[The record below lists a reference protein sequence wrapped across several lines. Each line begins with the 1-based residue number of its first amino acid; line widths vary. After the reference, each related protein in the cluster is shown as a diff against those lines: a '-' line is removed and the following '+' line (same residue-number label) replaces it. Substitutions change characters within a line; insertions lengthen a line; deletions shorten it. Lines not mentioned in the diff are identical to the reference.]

1 MEGATERGPG
11 VSEKRGRPLPGRKW
25 CLLAARLGGSS
36 VNERGRNARQFVAT
50 VILEEKKRERER
62 GRRGRGEK
70 GLTFGARLAYCI
82 LLQLPFLP
90 SGKAPFFL
98 FLFYWYCI
106 VCDRFRIYAQKF
118 IHD

>member
-62 GRRGRGEK
+62 EK
-70 GLTFGARLAYCI
+70 GEGEEKRVS
-82 LLQLPFLP
+82 P
-90 SGKAPFFL
+90 SVQG
-98 FLFYWYCI
+98 W
-106 VCDRFRIYAQKF
+106 F
-118 IHD
+118 IASCCCCF